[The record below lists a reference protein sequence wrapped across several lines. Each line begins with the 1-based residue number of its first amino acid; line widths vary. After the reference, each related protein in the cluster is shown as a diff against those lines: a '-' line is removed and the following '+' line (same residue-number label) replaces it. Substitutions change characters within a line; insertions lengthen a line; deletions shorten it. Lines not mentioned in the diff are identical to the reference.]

1 MSEMESMDSLER
13 LTGGRLL
20 ARNAVINLV
29 GQGVPLVTAIFVI
42 PALVK
47 GLGIDRFGV
56 LNLAWMVI
64 GYFSLFDLGI
74 ARALT
79 KFVAE
84 KLGGRQEEAIP
95 ALVWTSLSLMLLLG
109 VVGTVVLGLL
119 SPWLVHRALNIP
131 MALQAETL
139 YSFYVLALSVPVV
152 VATAGI
158 RGVFEATQ
166 RFGFINAV
174 RMASGMFTFLAPLF
188 VLLFSKSLLPIV
200 VVLAAGRLL
209 VLLLYLGV
217 CLRVV
222 PGLRGRVA
230 VQWASVAPLLRFGGW
245 LTVSNIVSPVM
256 VYLDRFLV
264 AGLVSIAAVAYYVTP
279 YSVVTNLLVIPTA
292 IVGVL
297 FPAFATSFA
306 QDPGRARR
314 LFDQG
319 VKYVFLAIFPL
330 ALLIVALARQGLDL
344 WLGPEFA
351 AHSTRV
357 LQWLMVG
364 VLVNCLAQI
373 PSALVQ
379 SAGRPDL
386 TAKLHLIELPF
397 YLVGVWWV
405 TLAFGIEGT
414 AVVWSLRVTVD
425 ALVLFGMARRVLPY
439 RSFRFRHAALPS
451 SLALLTLALGMVPKN
466 SSANAI
472 FLALTMFSFLFAA
485 WFLIL
490 DEMERGIIHQFLRRG
505 LSLVHRA
512 RDA

>member
-1 MSEMESMDSLER
+1 M
-13 LTGGRLL
+13 
-20 ARNAVINLV
+20 
-29 GQGVPLVTAIFVI
+29 
-42 PALVK
+42 
-47 GLGIDRFGV
+47 
-56 LNLAWMVI
+56 
-64 GYFSLFDLGI
+64 
-74 ARALT
+74 T

-84 KLGGRQEEAIP
+84 KLGGGQEEAIP
-95 ALVWTSLSLMLLLG
+95 ALVWTSLFLMLLLG

-119 SPWLVHRALNIP
+119 SPWLVRRALNIP

-174 RMASGMFTFLAPLF
+174 RMGSGMFTFLAPLF

-209 VLLLYLGV
+209 VLLLYLAF

-230 VQWASVAPLLRFGGW
+230 VRRTDVAHLLRFGGW

-256 VYLDRFLV
+256 VYVDRFLV
-264 AGLVSIAAVAYYVTP
+264 AALVSIAAVAYYVTP

-297 FPAFATSFA
+297 FPAFATSFVR
-306 QDPGRARR
+306 DPGRTRR
-314 LFDQG
+314 LFAQA
-319 VKYVFLAIFPL
+319 VKYVLLAIFPI

-351 AHSTRV
+351 AHGTRV
-357 LQWLMVG
+357 LQLLTVG
-364 VLVNCLAQI
+364 VLVNCLAQV
-373 PSALVQ
+373 PSSLVQ

-397 YLVGVWWV
+397 YLVAVWWV

-414 AVVWSLRVTVD
+414 AVVWSVRVTVD
-425 ALVLFGMARRVLPY
+425 ALVLFGMARRVLPPG
-439 RSFRFRHAALPS
+439 SFRFRHAELPA
-451 SLALLTLALGMVPKN
+451 SLALLVLAFGMVPKDLI
-466 SSANAI
+466 ANAV
-472 FLALTMFSFLFAA
+472 FLALTMLLFLYAA

-490 DEMERGIIHQFLRRG
+490 DEAERGTIHNVLKKGLR
-505 LSLVHRA
+505 LAQRA